1 MAMYEIL
8 PRRRWRTWPVA
19 AMGPAL
25 QQGLL
30 AVATTRRQW
39 RWSTRA
45 AAALEDAG
53 GGSEAGDG
61 PGTAA
66 GATGRGD
73 QKMAAAL
80 EDTDSA
86 RARARVPARLQR
98 GRWRRRGTTVMVPAR
113 VLSTSLYFCWAEAQD
128 GSIRGSY
135 SALCSV
141 SSDLQWMD
149 GCARLQNA
157 VERADCRGSGSG

>member
-1 MAMYEIL
+1 
-8 PRRRWRTWPVA
+8 
-19 AMGPAL
+19 MGPAL

-30 AVATTRRQW
+30 AVATTRRQR

-73 QKMAAAL
+73 QKTAAAL

-86 RARARVPARLQR
+86 RARR
-98 GRWRRRGTTVMVPAR
+98 GCRHVCNEEDGDGEERW
-113 VLSTSLYFCWAEAQD
+113 
-128 GSIRGSY
+128 
-135 SALCSV
+135 
-141 SSDLQWMD
+141 
-149 GCARLQNA
+149 
-157 VERADCRGSGSG
+157 